1 MSKRTLDA
9 FFKPPPK
16 RTKPDNT
23 TSSTTTTN
31 ENAPSRPQSPD
42 SHPTYPHPIAKLP
55 THLEKS
61 LLESTAP
68 ETNREGKIMN
78 NQPDLDCV
86 YYQPFIPRR
95 IANELFRVLRAELP
109 FYRVVYFAKRGGV
122 DVQIK
127 TPRFTTVFG
136 VDEGCFFSDADAVDD
151 GNGSVNGNA
160 HADAAAAAA
169 DTPSNSKSQYKTSPL
184 TLRKRPTTTNTSNTI
199 PKYTYPPRPI
209 PSILQSL
216 KKAVESTTK
225 ETYNFVLVN
234 YYATGEDSIAFH
246 SDDERFLGF
255 EPAIASLSL
264 GGEREFLLKH
274 KPVPAEVAATGSAG
288 GGGGGAAGGTTIKLP
303 LGSGDMILMLFRNG
317 KGGE

>member
-1 MSKRTLDA
+1 MHRTCI
-9 FFKPPPK
+9 
-16 RTKPDNT
+16 
-23 TSSTTTTN
+23 SSRRQN
-31 ENAPSRPQSPD
+31 HEQP
-42 SHPTYPHPIAKLP
+42 
-55 THLEKS
+55 
-61 LLESTAP
+61 
-68 ETNREGKIMN
+68 
-78 NQPDLDCV
+78 PDLDCV

-136 VDEGCFFSDADAVDD
+136 VDEGCFFADADTTSNLNINSD
-151 GNGSVNGNA
+151 
-160 HADAAAAAA
+160 
-169 DTPSNSKSQYKTSPL
+169 SNSKYKTSHL
-184 TLRKRPTTTNTSNTI
+184 TLRKAPTTTTNTSSTV

-209 PSILQSL
+209 PSLLQSL
-216 KKAVESTTK
+216 KKAVEYTTK

-274 KPVPAEVAATGSAG
+274 KPVPSETAATGSADR
-288 GGGGGAAGGTTIKLP
+288 GGASAAVGTTIKLP
-303 LGSGDMILMLFRNG
+303 LSSGDMILMRGRTQANWLHSIPKRKGRGVAGVGGRINITFRRAVVPAGTENYYHYNVG
-317 KGGE
+317 TGGVWGWDEVRREMVERGAGSENRKPL